1 MADAIGPPGGG
12 LMYLLDTNA
21 CIDFL
26 AGRSDALARRMEEN
40 FGKLAMSSITLAE
53 LIVGIR
59 TSSDPERDARMID
72 YFATWTSVLDFDQAC
87 ARRYG
92 AVVGAI
98 GVRRKSFDRLIG
110 VQALEHGLTL
120 VTRNGRDFADVPG
133 LAIEDWTA

>member
-1 MADAIGPPGGG
+1 
-12 LMYLLDTNA
+12 MYLLDTNV

-26 AGRSDALARRMEEN
+26 AGRSQALARRMEEN
-40 FGKLAMSSITLAE
+40 FGKLAISSITLAE
-53 LIVGIR
+53 LIVGVR
-59 TSSDPERDARMID
+59 TSTDPERDAQRID
-72 YFATWTSVLDFDQAC
+72 RFATLTAVIDFNEAC

-133 LAIEDWTA
+133 LMIEDWTA